1 MSSPTSI
8 QSVNI
13 RDAATPSDQRWAA
26 VYTVARHEKVVA
38 QQLQERRIETFLP
51 LYRSLRRWKDRRKEV
66 ELALFPSYVFVR
78 ISPANKLPVLQVPGV
93 VSLVTFNG
101 AIAVLPE
108 HEINALRNGLDQQV
122 CAEPCPYLK
131 VGKRVRVVRGPM
143 AGAEGILSRKKDRY
157 RFVISVDVL
166 MRSVALEVDASD
178 LELVHSPR
186 PVGQSAQ
193 MRAGIA

>member
-1 MSSPTSI
+1 MSTATSI
-8 QSVNI
+8 LSPM
-13 RDAATPSDQRWAA
+13 AAEAANPSDSRWVA

-38 QQLQERRIETFLP
+38 RQLEERRIETFLP
-51 LYRSLRRWKDRRKEV
+51 LCRSLHRWKDRKKEV

-78 ISPANKLPVLQVPGV
+78 IDPGKKLPVLQVPSV
-93 VSLVTFNG
+93 VSIVTFNG
-101 AIAVLPE
+101 ELAVLPE
-108 HEINALRNGLDQQV
+108 AEINALRNGLENHL

-178 LELVHSPR
+178 LELVHSPQPLGR
-186 PVGQSAQ
+186 SAQ
-193 MRAGIA
+193 MPAGIA